1 MTNKTK
7 NKRSKKN
14 KHNATKKLLEY
25 MKTVGGAKTKN
36 KRGQDVA
43 ATASSP
49 KKIVKNK
56 GPSSLDKMKQKQ
68 VAAALDK
75 QTMVPPIVPSE
86 TIPEASLNTTPVL
99 DTAAA
104 DAAEQERIAADAAE
118 QERIA
123 AAAADAAEQER
134 IASSAAAAAE
144 QERTA
149 AAAEQERIA
158 SSTAAAAEQ
167 ERTAAAAEQ
176 ERTAAAATAAA
187 TAAAAE
193 QERTAAAAT
202 AAATASAAAEQE
214 RTAAAAT
221 AAAAAAV
228 ASSEVPLAPLLLQ
241 NDALIKGDNAE
252 SSTLPKVPVVDTLQN
267 ASADA
272 PAPPETNAT
281 KKKIN
286 YLVEKTKKVLEELLA
301 IEEKEN
307 EKEKEKETETL
318 MFPQVPLQLPIQTQE
333 QAGEKQ
339 QQVGSVAAA
348 SRVPPE
354 NLDAS
359 SPSVTAASSVLPEN
373 LGAPSVT
380 AASSTVLPE
389 NLDAS
394 SLAAASRVPLE
405 NPEASSLAD
414 SSTPLLVDNNIDASS
429 VTTAPAQLPGG
440 EKGTGTAKQVI
451 GGKKN
456 LKRKKTH
463 YKKFN
468 SNSSLKRK
476 HKTNKITDTT

>member
-104 DAAEQERIAADAAE
+104 ADAAE

-123 AAAADAAEQER
+123 AAAT
-134 IASSAAAAAE
+134 AAAE

-149 AAAEQERIA
+149 AAAEQER
-158 SSTAAAAEQ
+158 TAAAAEQ

-187 TAAAAE
+187 ASASAAAE
-193 QERTAAAAT
+193 QERTAAADEQERT
-202 AAATASAAAEQE
+202 AAAAEQERIAAAEQE

-221 AAAAAAV
+221 AAAAS

-286 YLVEKTKKVLEELLA
+286 YLVEKTKKVLEELLS

-318 MFPQVPLQLPIQTQE
+318 MFPQVPLQLPTQTQE

-359 SPSVTAASSVLPEN
+359 SPSVTAASRVPPEN
-373 LGAPSVT
+373 LDASSPSVT

-394 SLAAASRVPLE
+394 SLA
-405 NPEASSLAD
+405 D

-429 VTTAPAQLPGG
+429 LDAASILP
-440 EKGTGTAKQVI
+440 ERDNVKRQKLF
-451 GGKKN
+451 GGKNK

-463 YKKFN
+463 YKKFR
-468 SNSSLKRK
+468 SNTSLKRK
-476 HKTNKITDTT
+476 HKTNKISNNN